1 MTVKIEGMELPKSCG
16 NCPICSTDTVFNYDK
31 SFDIYECPFVGTVD
45 PDKRHKA
52 CPLQE
57 VKE

>member
-1 MTVKIEGMELPKSCG
+1 MIKIDMEMPKNCG
-16 NCPICSTDTVFNYDK
+16 RCPICSTEIVFNYDQT
-31 SFDIYECPFVGTVD
+31 FDIYECPFVGTVD
-45 PDKRHKA
+45 PDKRYKT

>member
-1 MTVKIEGMELPKSCG
+1 MIQIDMEMPKSCG
-16 NCPICSTDTVFNYDK
+16 ACPLCSSEIVFN
-31 SFDIYECPFVGTVD
+31 IYECPFVGTVD
-45 PDKRHKA
+45 PDKRYKT

>member
-1 MTVKIEGMELPKSCG
+1 MPKSCG
-16 NCPICSTDTVFNYDK
+16 RCPICSTDIVFNYDK

-45 PDKRHKA
+45 PDKRHKT